1 MEGFAM
7 KKLVGFLLF
16 FCLVFPAAVFAG
28 GYASPSTDQLL
39 KKIEELSRELA
50 QVKKELNEVK
60 SKGTNAALQREL
72 EALKAQQE
80 DTADNVDDLS
90 DQMEDLMTNGVGRF
104 QVFGDY
110 RFRLDSTRGH
120 SRAYYHPMDLMA
132 WKLGGMQGPPPKRR
146 ADDFRNSTIYTNRLR
161 LGVKVK
167 ATENVTFKGR
177 LTMYKIWGMESAAK
191 TAYPFGMN
199 GFMWDPNI
207 SRRPN
212 DNTLRVEMAYVNWTN
227 IMDLPIW
234 ISVGRRPTVDGPPAQ
249 LRYNYDSRYA
259 TPVALGVDW
268 TFDGATLGYM
278 YTNPWPGKI
287 RICYGRGYEAGFNS
301 NDNPTGVLD
310 DTDLYGFSWDII
322 NDTENHRFANLQFFR
337 AADIPDMMEGISISG
352 NTIGFTPALSD
363 LIAGNPPSAP
373 FNRVDATADLGD
385 IYHASFVYMDQFR
398 GVDWFISAGL
408 SRTDDRGRN
417 AYGYGLLTDPGE
429 PKNNHWGWAVYAGMR
444 IPVEM
449 LRSKIGFEYNFGSR
463 YWINFTPAADDLYS
477 SKLATRG
484 HVGEIYWIWDVPA
497 GDAIS
502 KYAKVFMRVGYQ
514 YYWFNYTGSGSWMGK
529 PWDPSDV
536 GDDPNKAQFFP
547 PVDKMDNI
555 YATFEVY
562 F

>member
-1 MEGFAM
+1 M
-7 KKLVGFLLF
+7 KKFLGIILFLGLLF
-16 FCLVFPAAVFAG
+16 PAGVFAG

-39 KKIEELSRELA
+39 KKIEQLSRELA
-50 QVKKELNEVK
+50 QVKKELKQVK
-60 SKGTNAALQREL
+60 SRGTNAALQKEL
-72 EALKAQQE
+72 EALKSQQE
-80 DTADNVDDLS
+80 DTADNLDDLS
-90 DQMEDLMTNGVGRF
+90 DQFEEMMTNGVGRF
-104 QVFGDY
+104 EVFGDY
-110 RFRLDSTRGH
+110 RFRLDSTRAH
-120 SRAYYHPMDLMA
+120 ARAYYDAIELGKWMQ
-132 WKLGGMQGPPPKRR
+132 GGMVGPMPSKKD
-146 ADDFRNSTIYTNRLR
+146 AESFNNDTIYTNRLR

-177 LTMYKIWGMESAAK
+177 LAMYKIWGMESSAK
-191 TAYPFGMN
+191 TAYPFGGN

-227 IMDLPIW
+227 ILDLPIW

-287 RICYGRGYEAGFNS
+287 RICYGRGYEAGFDS
-301 NDNPTGVLD
+301 ADNPTGGLD

-337 AADIPDMMEGISISG
+337 AADIPDLMEGWSISN
-352 NTIGFTPALSD
+352 NTMPFAGMTTGTPS
-363 LIAGNPPSAP
+363 
-373 FNRVDATADLGD
+373 RVDATSDLGD
-385 IYHASFVYMDQFR
+385 IYHASFVYMDRFY
-398 GVDWFISAGL
+398 GIDWFVSGGL

-417 AYGYGLLTDPGE
+417 FMGYGLLTDPTDTT
-429 PKNNHWGWAVYAGMR
+429 KQNHWGWAAYAGVR
-444 IPVEM
+444 IPLES

-463 YWINFTPAADDLYS
+463 YWINFTPAADDLYL

-484 HVGEIYWIWDVPA
+484 HVGEVYWIWDVPA
-497 GDAIS
+497 GEAIS

-514 YYWFNYTGSGSWMGK
+514 YYWINYTGSGSWLGK
-529 PWDPSDV
+529 PWDVDDV
-536 GDDPNKAQFFP
+536 GDNPAMAQFFA
-547 PVDKMDNI
+547 PVNQMDNI